1 MQQITIQ
8 LGLHVYRTPRLLDN
22 GKQISW
28 PPFSEEK
35 NNFVTITSK
44 SSLHSNFRFCQM
56 ALWSGILPTL
66 QSATCKALWGIT
78 KFSEDALATVD
89 HALQQVVRPGAVVS
103 TVINSTLF
111 KNVGTGAASAILNEI
126 IPANHG
132 IQVDNG
138 QFTHMF
144 RNPTVPPHSHTKVGN
159 GTVIKAILNETEMG
173 KSGNGGPNS
182 TAFHGTDKMGSQ
194 INSSTSSHENF
205 VLPVTDSSTDT
216 STVRN
221 QNQPGLLPS
230 IIKPLINRTT
240 LFPSPGLFPRPLV
253 G

>member
-1 MQQITIQ
+1 
-8 LGLHVYRTPRLLDN
+8 
-22 GKQISW
+22 
-28 PPFSEEK
+28 
-35 NNFVTITSK
+35 
-44 SSLHSNFRFCQM
+44 M

-89 HALQQVVRPGAVVS
+89 HALQQAVRPGAVAS

-111 KNVGTGAASAILNEI
+111 HSVGTGAASAILNQI
-126 IPANHG
+126 IPANRG
-132 IQVDNG
+132 IQIGNG
-138 QFTHMF
+138 QFIHTF
-144 RNPTVPPHSHTKVGN
+144 QNQTVPPHSDIKVGN
-159 GTVIKAILNETEMG
+159 GTAILNETQMG

-194 INSSTSSHENF
+194 INSSTNSHENV
-205 VLPVTDSSTDT
+205 VLPVTESNVDT

-221 QNQPGLLPS
+221 QNPPGLFSL
-230 IIKPLINRTT
+230 INKPLINRTK
-240 LFPSPGLFPRPLV
+240 LFPSPGLLPRTLV

>member
-1 MQQITIQ
+1 
-8 LGLHVYRTPRLLDN
+8 
-22 GKQISW
+22 
-28 PPFSEEK
+28 
-35 NNFVTITSK
+35 
-44 SSLHSNFRFCQM
+44 M

-66 QSATCKALWGIT
+66 QSATCKALWAIT

-89 HALQQVVRPGAVVS
+89 HALQQGVRPGAVVS
-103 TVINSTLF
+103 RVINSTLL

-126 IPANHG
+126 IPDNHG
-132 IQVDNG
+132 SQVDNG

-144 RNPTVPPHSHTKVGN
+144 RNPTVPPHNDTKVGN
-159 GTVIKAILNETEMG
+159 GTVIKATLNETEMG

-205 VLPVTDSSTDT
+205 VLPVTESNTDT
-216 STVRN
+216 STVGN
-221 QNQPGLLPS
+221 QNPPGRFPF
-230 IIKPLINRTT
+230 ITKPLINRTM
-240 LFPSPGLFPRPLV
+240 LFPSPGLLPRPLA

>member
-1 MQQITIQ
+1 
-8 LGLHVYRTPRLLDN
+8 
-22 GKQISW
+22 
-28 PPFSEEK
+28 
-35 NNFVTITSK
+35 
-44 SSLHSNFRFCQM
+44 M

-78 KFSEDALATVD
+78 EFSEDALATVD
-89 HALQQVVRPGAVVS
+89 HALQQGVRPGAVVS

-132 IQVDNG
+132 IQNGNG
-138 QFTHMF
+138 QFIHTF
-144 RNPTVPPHSHTKVGN
+144 QNPTVPPHSDTKDGN

-173 KSGNGGPNS
+173 KSGNEGLDS
-182 TAFHGTDKMGSQ
+182 TAFHDTEKMGSQ
-194 INSSTSSHENF
+194 INSSTSRHENF
-205 VLPVTDSSTDT
+205 VLPVTESNTDT

-221 QNQPGLLPS
+221 QNRPGLFPL
-230 IIKPLINRTT
+230 INKPLINRTT
-240 LFPSPGLFPRPLV
+240 LFQSRGLFPSPSV